1 MKVSKKQ
8 IAKWQEQE
16 RKRSDGHVA
25 NNLEQAGWVRDR
37 KTGEWYDPQE
47 RFRAV
52 MNSPEVQAQF
62 RRMKDR

>member
-1 MKVSKKQ
+1 MKISKKQ
-8 IAKWQEQE
+8 IQKWQQQEQ
-16 RKRSDGHVA
+16 KRSAGHVA
-25 NNLEQAGWVRDR
+25 NNLEQAGWVKDR

>member
-8 IAKWQEQE
+8 IAKWRDQEA
-16 RKRSDGHVA
+16 KKSAGHVA

>member
-1 MKVSKKQ
+1 MKISKKQ
-8 IAKWQEQE
+8 IQKWQQAEA
-16 RKRSDGHVA
+16 KKSAGHVA
-25 NNLEQAGWVRDR
+25 NNLEQAGWVKDR

>member
-8 IAKWQEQE
+8 IAKWQQTEA
-16 RKRSDGHVA
+16 KKSAGHVA
-25 NNLEQAGWVRDR
+25 NNLEQAGWVKDR